1 VSELSIL
8 VVGRTERS
16 EFRDAL
22 APLAGRGSV
31 AAVPDPASAAAL
43 LAEGEPAVDL
53 IVIAQSHPGEFSAEA
68 VDRLR
73 GLAPL
78 ARIVALLGSWCEGE
92 TRTGRPWPGVIRVYW
107 HQWPAR
113 AGQEL
118 DRLRAGVRS
127 SWALPST
134 ASEEERLLAFSDEPW
149 PKREGLIGIVSR
161 GFESQD
167 WMAAAC
173 RRIGCQ
179 TVWLCPPSLPVPA
192 QVAAILFDAT
202 DAQGEELRQLR
213 SLAGSGPPAP
223 ILVLM
228 DFPRAED
235 RDRVLAVG
243 ARAVLSKPFLVEDL
257 FWHLDR
263 VLAAEPPNPEG
274 STAGGT
280 GVSPVLGSKHGQDAR
295 ATLPPIIAGS
305 PPPR

>member
-1 VSELSIL
+1 MGEGIAVSELSIL

-16 EFRDAL
+16 EFCDAL
-22 APLAGRGSV
+22 SALAGRGSV
-31 AAVPDPASAAAL
+31 AAVPDPAAAAAL

-53 IVIAQSHPGEFSAEA
+53 IVIAQSHPGEFSVEA

-161 GFESQD
+161 GFESQE
-167 WMAAAC
+167 WLAAAC

-179 TVWLCPPSLPVPA
+179 TLWLHPPSLNVPGH
-192 QVAAILFDAT
+192 VAAILFDAT
-202 DAQGEELRQLR
+202 DAQGEELRQLQ

-235 RDRVLAVG
+235 RDRVLAAG
-243 ARAVLSKPFLVEDL
+243 ARAVLSKPLLVEDL

-263 VLAAEPPNPEG
+263 LFPADRPRVDVRQAEG
-274 STAGGT
+274 VGGF
-280 GVSPVLGSKHGQDAR
+280 
-295 ATLPPIIAGS
+295 
-305 PPPR
+305 PPPTPP

>member
-1 VSELSIL
+1 VPELSIL
-8 VVGRTERS
+8 VVGSTERS

-22 APLAGRGSV
+22 DALSGRGSV
-31 AAVPDPASAAAL
+31 VAVADPVAAAAL
-43 LAEGEPAVDL
+43 LASGEPAVDL

-118 DRLRAGVRS
+118 ERLRSGVRS

-134 ASEEERLLAFSDEPW
+134 ASEEERLLAFADEPW
-149 PKREGLIGIVSR
+149 PKREGLIAIVSR

-167 WMAAAC
+167 WLAAAC

-179 TVWLCPPSLPVPA
+179 TVWLCPPALSVPG

-202 DAQGEELRQLR
+202 DAKGEELRQLQ
-213 SLAGSGPPAP
+213 SLADSNPPTP

-235 RDRVLAVG
+235 RDRVLAAG
-243 ARAVLSKPFLVEDL
+243 ARAVLSKPLLVEDL
-257 FWHLDR
+257 LWHLDQVFPADRPR
-263 VLAAEPPNPEG
+263 VDVRQAGAVGGFKPPG
-274 STAGGT
+274 A
-280 GVSPVLGSKHGQDAR
+280 V
-295 ATLPPIIAGS
+295 
-305 PPPR
+305 